1 MASDDVSCVMTKRL
15 LLVEPSATMRYVL
28 DKHAQSLGFEVA
40 ATESFG
46 VAAESLEKQYQQFGT
61 EFCGVLFGWPI
72 TEQDDATALAQLLE
86 QPSYRD
92 LPVVVMSTDMRA
104 TTRAWVAGR
113 ENSGLLAWKE
123 YQGLEAEL
131 QKLIEADAD
140 DTAAL
145 PSSDDNSD
153 IHLLIVDDSATIR
166 YSLRDLFQLQGYRVS
181 LAATQVEAMQVATT
195 DRVDIA
201 ILDYYLT
208 ETTGDLLCRDLM
220 MHTAVGNI
228 VCTVLTG
235 TYSDHII
242 KRSLRAGAVE
252 CMFKNESSE
261 LLLSRIAA
269 LSRFVRQRRRL
280 QHEHHL
286 LEDVIEAVA
295 GAVLIL
301 DAERQISYINDAG
314 LQELQLER
322 RESLVGQPG
331 SALLEKGGPQ
341 SGAAGQPLSASWRLP
356 DGKQVDVDYEHVL
369 VESAGHSLIRF
380 ARATIPVV
388 TGLASGKAA
397 SSVSTAAMGQTAAA
411 NTTSDSPAGNS
422 AERVAAGSTGRSP
435 DPVVAARPQKILPT
449 SGSFMQQMRWY
460 LSKGDTLA
468 ERTSLMVMDVQVVDE
483 QGQLRPLNE
492 FADLHARVETVMQG
506 IYKRPGHV
514 TLLTDTR
521 FGFLLRHREESH
533 VYLLARKIMQ
543 LCLELQL
550 QRSDV
555 SLNCAGSLLS
565 LVDKQ
570 GHSLETLLLHAFKG
584 VELARARG
592 DNQILLM
599 DLRRMLNAYPAPDS
613 GAVR

>member
-1 MASDDVSCVMTKRL
+1 MTKRL

-28 DKHAQSLGFEVA
+28 DKHAQSLGFEVDS
-40 ATESFG
+40 TESFS

-61 EFCGVLFGWPI
+61 EFCGLLFGWPI
-72 TEQDDATALAQLLE
+72 TEQEDATALAQLLE

-104 TTRAWVAGR
+104 ETRAWAAGR
-113 ENSGLLAWKE
+113 ENTGLLAWKE
-123 YQGLEAEL
+123 YQGLEAQL

-166 YSLRDLFQLQGYRVS
+166 YSLRDLFQLQGYRVT

-195 DRVDIA
+195 DKVDIA

-220 MHTAVGNI
+220 MHNGVGNI

-261 LLLSRIAA
+261 LLLSRIGAI
-269 LSRFVRQRRRL
+269 SRFVRQRRRL
-280 QHEHHL
+280 QSEHL
-286 LEDVIEAVA
+286 LLEEVIEAVA

-301 DAERQISYINDAG
+301 DAELQISYINDAG
-314 LQELQLER
+314 LQELQLKR
-322 RESLVGQPG
+322 REALLGQPG
-331 SALLEKGGPQ
+331 TALLERGGPQ
-341 SGAAGQPLSASWRLP
+341 PGTSGQPRSASWRLP
-356 DGKQVDVDYEHVL
+356 DGKQVDVDYEL
-369 VESAGHSLIRF
+369 VSIESSGHSLIRF
-380 ARATIPVV
+380 ARAAIPIV
-388 TGLASGKAA
+388 SGVAA
-397 SSVSTAAMGQTAAA
+397 SKNGSNGAVSTE
-411 NTTSDSPAGNS
+411 S
-422 AERVAAGSTGRSP
+422 ATVAAT
-435 DPVVAARPQKILPT
+435 PQKLLPA
-449 SGSFMQQMRWY
+449 SAGFMQQMRWY
-460 LSKGDTLA
+460 LSKGATLS
-468 ERTSLMVMDVQVVDE
+468 ERTSLMIMDVRILDAS
-483 QGQLRPLNE
+483 GKLLPLSE
-492 FADLHARVETVMQG
+492 MPSLQTRVEAVMQG

-514 TLLTDTR
+514 SLLTDTR
-521 FGFLLRHREESH
+521 FGFLLRHKEESH

-543 LCLELQL
+543 LCLELELRQD
-550 QRSDV
+550 DV
-555 SLNCAGSLLS
+555 SLVCAGSLLS
-565 LVDKQ
+565 LIDKQ
-570 GHSLETLLLHAFKG
+570 GHSIETLILHAFKG

-592 DNQILLM
+592 PNQILLM
-599 DLRRMLNAYPAPDS
+599 DLRRMLNAYPAT
-613 GAVR
+613 GTGT

>member
-1 MASDDVSCVMTKRL
+1 
-15 LLVEPSATMRYVL
+15 MRYVL
-28 DKHAQSLGFEVA
+28 DKHAQSLGFEVD
-40 ATESFG
+40 ATESFS

-61 EFCGVLFGWPI
+61 EFCGLLFGWPI
-72 TEQDDATALAQLLE
+72 TEQHDANRLAQMLE

-104 TTRAWVAGR
+104 ETRAWVAGR

-123 YQGLEAEL
+123 YQGLEAQL

-166 YSLRDLFQLQGYRVS
+166 YSLRDLFQLQGYRVT

-220 MHTAVGNI
+220 MHTGVGDI

-261 LLLSRIAA
+261 LLLSRIDA

-280 QHEHHL
+280 QSEHL
-286 LEDVIEAVA
+286 LLEQVIEAVA

-301 DAERQISYINDAG
+301 DADLRIRYINDAG
-314 LQELQLER
+314 LQELQLDR
-322 RESLVGQPG
+322 REPLIGQPG

-341 SGAAGQPLSASWRLP
+341 PIDTDKPLSASWRLP
-356 DGKQVDVDYEHVL
+356 DGKRVDVDYEHVKMDF
-369 VESAGHSLIRF
+369 AGHGVIRF
-380 ARATIPVV
+380 ARAAIPIV
-388 TGLASGKAA
+388 TGAVVAKTEAKTDTIT
-397 SSVSTAAMGQTAAA
+397 TAAV
-411 NTTSDSPAGNS
+411 PAKPVAPEASQQKLLPAS
-422 AERVAAGSTGRSP
+422 AG
-435 DPVVAARPQKILPT
+435 
-449 SGSFMQQMRWY
+449 FMQQMRWY
-460 LSKGDTLA
+460 LSKGETLSD
-468 ERTSLMVMDVQVVDE
+468 RTSLMVMDVRVQDSR
-483 QGQLRPLNE
+483 GQLRALSE
-492 FADLHARVETVMQG
+492 FPSLHARVEAVLQG

-514 TLLTDTR
+514 SVLTDTR
-521 FGFLLRHREESH
+521 FGFLLRHKEESH
-533 VYLLARKIMQ
+533 VYLLSRKIMQ
-543 LCLELQL
+543 LCLELELREQGI
-550 QRSDV
+550 
-555 SLNCAGSLLS
+555 SLSCAGSLLS

-584 VELARARG
+584 VDLARSRG
-592 DNQILLM
+592 ANQILLM
-599 DLRRMLNAYPAPDS
+599 DLRRMLNAYPA
-613 GAVR
+613 AQNEAKR